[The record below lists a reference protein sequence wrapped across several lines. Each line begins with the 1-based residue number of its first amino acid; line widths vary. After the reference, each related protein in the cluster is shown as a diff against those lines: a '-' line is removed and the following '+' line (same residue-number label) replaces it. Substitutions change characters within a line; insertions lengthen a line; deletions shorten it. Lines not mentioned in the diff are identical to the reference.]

1 MPKFEDI
8 RPSQKAL
15 FLSEARQRHPGVH
28 PIGLADRP
36 SVFHASPGWGCSDC
50 GHEFKLEDVVVE
62 NRGPVCP
69 VCDASGWESV
79 FPLGI
84 STRSV

>member
-1 MPKFEDI
+1 
-8 RPSQKAL
+8 
-15 FLSEARQRHPGVH
+15 
-28 PIGLADRP
+28 
-36 SVFHASPGWGCSDC
+36 
-50 GHEFKLEDVVVE
+50 LEDVVVE